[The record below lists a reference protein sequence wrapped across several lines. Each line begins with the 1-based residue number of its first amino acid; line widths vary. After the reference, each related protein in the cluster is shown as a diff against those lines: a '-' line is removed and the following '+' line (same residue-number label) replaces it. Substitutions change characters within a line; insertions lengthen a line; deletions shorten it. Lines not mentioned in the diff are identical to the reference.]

1 MAIAT
6 KLSELVA
13 LRSGLIQQINHDYGA
28 NLSSDSTL
36 TDCLVAMLRT
46 KAVVYDFTSLTAL
59 PENYTLTRNSIA
71 TYFNSSGVLTTA
83 AVDEARFNYS
93 WDGSNWVNEGL
104 YVEKESTNIISNSY
118 DFSNYGSVSATVKSR
133 NDIKNI
139 FNSTPSYEVSR
150 TNYKTWHGIYTYPSS
165 PFAQGDFV
173 VNQTIYDVA
182 NSSSTLIIQGFWQ
195 PGDGFLKV
203 DLVNKKLSGVEGS
216 EVISPSVDQ
225 LGTFIKAT
233 SIRQISDLGVNTAAP
248 HSQPLRWAGLDY
260 GTDSTIIAFNQ
271 CEVFKVSG
279 GYPSS
284 LIKTSGSAATRTR
297 DYLSINSST
306 DQSVL
311 LKYKSQLDNS
321 IQTTWVD
328 LVAGNNTLSDI
339 SGILLQKIIECK
351 QLLTDDQKDWY
362 GSRIL

>member
-1 MAIAT
+1 MTIAT
-6 KLSELVA
+6 KLSELVV
-13 LRSGLIQQINHDYGA
+13 LRSGFIQQINSDYGT

-150 TNYKTWHGIYTYPSS
+150 TNYETWHGIYTYPSS

-173 VNQTIYDVA
+173 VNQTI
-182 NSSSTLIIQGFWQ
+182 
-195 PGDGFLKV
+195 
-203 DLVNKKLSGVEGS
+203 
-216 EVISPSVDQ
+216 
-225 LGTFIKAT
+225 
-233 SIRQISDLGVNTAAP
+233 NTAAP

-284 LIKTSGSAATRTR
+284 LIKTSGSAVTRTR
-297 DYLSINSST
+297 DYLSINSSN

-311 LKYKSQLDNS
+311 LKYKSQSDGS